1 MIDAVVPTESPEF
14 TFMRSLLLP
23 NAFIYEPFFLP
34 SPPASGGE
42 GSGVREQS
50 ASRWRSGTQLRV
62 LPRVPTPA
70 PRHRER
76 VFDGAAPSSPA
87 LLPREDRGRREPERF
102 DRYGQRRQY
111 ERNES
116 GLRHLI
122 RFVSPGRR
130 ARYDSS
136 GGCAE
141 NTVEQSRERLCSNA
155 TRYQR
160 PFTLSPQ
167 APSRTTFARRIYF
180 AAACNRHAGCYTS

>member
-42 GSGVREQS
+42 GSGVRGNPRGVGSPPEPEET
-50 ASRWRSGTQLRV
+50 A
-62 LPRVPTPA
+62 PRVDVGT
-70 PRHRER
+70 RGRER
-76 VFDGAAPSSPA
+76 VFDGATPSSPA